1 LGAMLTKAI
10 PFFLTHLYGDCIE
23 HTLKRLRECV
33 CVCDFCKCSDLGV
46 KISESYKLGLYS
58 AGLVVIKSV

>member
-1 LGAMLTKAI
+1 MEI
-10 PFFLTHLYGDCIE
+10 VE
-23 HTLKRLRECV
+23 HTPKRLRECV
-33 CVCDFCKCSDLGV
+33 RVCDFCKCSDLGV